1 MPSTD
6 RTERLF
12 TNVVRLRAAQ
22 RQLPDDEGLA
32 AVLTDLE
39 AELGPTVS
47 RNLAAKLLGVSH
59 TALQRWVDTGDIPV
73 VTSPKGRSAVPVP
86 ALLRLFE
93 DVRDER
99 SHGRRRRHVL
109 EPVLREGRLRAE
121 RLDPASLPGT
131 AAGGGRHHRA
141 ERRALAYH
149 AALAERLDADD
160 IHEARR
166 QLHRW
171 RHDGRI
177 DERYASRWEDL
188 LAQPLPVI
196 KQKIAEGTPDAADLR
211 QNSPLAGLLSEPE
224 RRRIIELVQ

>member
-6 RTERLF
+6 RIERLF
-12 TNVVRLRAAQ
+12 THVELLRAAQ
-22 RQLPDDEGLA
+22 RRLPDDEGLA
-32 AVLTDLE
+32 TVLADLE
-39 AELGPTVS
+39 TELGPTVS

-59 TALQRWVDTGDIPV
+59 TALQRWVDRGDVPV
-73 VTSPKGRSAVPVP
+73 VTSPNGRSAVPVP

-93 DVRDER
+93 DVHTQRT
-99 SHGRRRRHVL
+99 HGHRRRHVL
-109 EPVLREGRLRAE
+109 EPVLREGRRRAE
-121 RLDPASLPGT
+121 RLDPASLPGA
-131 AAGGGRHHRA
+131 AAGGEGHERA

-149 AALAERLDADD
+149 AALADQIEASD

-166 QLHRW
+166 QLRRW

-177 DERYASRWEDL
+177 DERYASRWEEL

-196 KQKIAEGTPDAADLR
+196 KQTITEDTRDAADLR